1 MSGIL
6 ERIEQ
11 QLETIGRDGRLRRL
25 PAIDNGK
32 DKYLQIG
39 EQRLLNLA
47 SNDYLGLS
55 SSPLLAAAA
64 HDAINEY
71 GASSGASRLVTGNNR
86 LYQELEHELASF
98 KAQPAAL
105 VFNSGYTA
113 NLCLLATLADRH
125 TLVFSDRLN
134 HASIIDGIS
143 LSGAKHVRY
152 RHNDMAHLATL
163 LTKHKDHPH
172 KLIIT
177 DSVFS
182 MDGDLA
188 DLPSL
193 VQLKHDFNCL
203 LVIDEAHATGIFGHG
218 RGLAHELGVEQEID
232 LHMGT
237 FSKALGSFGGYV
249 AGSRLLIDYLINT
262 GRALIYTTGL
272 PPATVASN
280 LAAIR
285 LLQQNPDQG
294 QPLLTMARNLVRH
307 LQDLGIDTG
316 PTESHIIPIIIGD
329 NERTLQV
336 QQQLH
341 DMRIHVGAIRPPTV
355 PTGTARLRLALRA
368 DLTLGELELLTTQL
382 SEVLCR

>member
-1 MSGIL
+1 MSIL
-6 ERIEQ
+6 ERITQ
-11 QLETIGRDGRLRRL
+11 QMETIRSDGRLREL
-25 PAIDNGK
+25 PDIENCK
-32 DKYLQIG
+32 EKYMRIG
-39 EQRLLNLA
+39 GQLLLNLA

-55 SSPLLAAAA
+55 SSPVLAAAA
-64 HDAINEY
+64 RDAITEY

-86 LYQELEHELASF
+86 LYMELEQELAGF
-98 KAQPAAL
+98 KKQEAAL

-134 HASIIDGIS
+134 HASIIDGIT

-152 RHNDMAHLATL
+152 RHNDMDHLATL
-163 LTKHKDHPH
+163 LEKHKDHPH

-188 DLPSL
+188 DLKTL
-193 VQLKHDFNCL
+193 VKLKQAYDCL

-218 RGLAHELGVEQEID
+218 RGLAHELGVDKDID

-249 AGSRLLIDYLINT
+249 AGSRLLIDYLINA
-262 GRALIYTTGL
+262 GRALIYTTSL
-272 PPATVASN
+272 PPATVAAN

-285 LLQQNPDQG
+285 LVSQNPDQG
-294 QPLLTMARNLVRH
+294 LKLRTMARNLVTH
-307 LQDLGIDTG
+307 LKNCGIDTG
-316 PTESHIIPIIIGD
+316 TTESHIIPVIIGA
-329 NERTLQV
+329 NERTVQI

-341 DMRIHVGAIRPPTV
+341 GMGIHVGAIRPPTV
-355 PTGTARLRLALRA
+355 PQGTARLRLALRA
-368 DLTLGELELLTTQL
+368 DLDADEFEQL
-382 SEVLCR
+382 ATRLREVLCA

>member
-113 NLCLLATLADRH
+113 NLCLLASLADRH

-218 RGLAHELGVEQEID
+218 RGLAHEFGVEQEID

-249 AGSRLLIDYLINT
+249 GGSRLLIDYLINT

-341 DMRIHVGAIRPPTV
+341 DMGIHVGAIRPSTV

-368 DLTLGELELLTTQL
+368 DLTLGEFELLTTQL